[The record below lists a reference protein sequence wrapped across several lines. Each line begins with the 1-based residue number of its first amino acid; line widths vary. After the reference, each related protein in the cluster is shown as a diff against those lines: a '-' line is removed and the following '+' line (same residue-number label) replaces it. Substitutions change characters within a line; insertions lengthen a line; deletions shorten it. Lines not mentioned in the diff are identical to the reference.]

1 MTVAGLGFV
10 AIWNGVAPET
20 EEDFIAW
27 HRHEHM
33 PERLSIPGFL
43 SGQRWDN
50 ERATPRFFTLY
61 VLENA
66 DVAASPAYIDRLNAP
81 TPWTRRVMAS
91 YRNNAR
97 CVGSFPV
104 SRGETPERHVAI
116 GRFVDWPED
125 VAGIADHL
133 MAIKGVTGCHIGI
146 SDRDTSALA
155 TAERAGR
162 TVAEPAGLVIVCLDS
177 ESAET
182 VIHVEACLKRAGASE
197 PAIMTLALSHPAP

>member
-1 MTVAGLGFV
+1 MTIAGLGFV
-10 AIWNGVAPET
+10 AIWNDVAPGA

-27 HRHEHM
+27 HRQEHM

-43 SGQRWDN
+43 SGQRWNN
-50 ERATPRFFTLY
+50 ERAKPRFFTLY

-104 SRGETPERHVAI
+104 GRGEAPGRHVAV
-116 GRFVDWPED
+116 GRFVDRPED
-125 VAGIADHL
+125 AAGIADRL
-133 MAIKGVTGCHIGI
+133 MALEGVTGCHIGI
-146 SDRDTSALA
+146 SDSNTSALA

-177 ESAET
+177 ESAEI
-182 VIHVEACLKRAGASE
+182 VIHIEACLKRAGASE
-197 PAIMTLALSHPAP
+197 PAMMTLALSHPAP